1 MRHVISTLLLVAA
14 CGNDQARTHG
24 PDAGTDPDP
33 LAVESTAQA
42 GSLDELHERVI
53 AQRCSGQPG
62 LCHNGQFEPNLS
74 TPALTYAYVV
84 NRPGIEKADKLRV
97 KPNDP
102 AASLL
107 IDKIRNRNVSTQ
119 MPLGA
124 EPLEEADIKAIEAWI
139 TAGALRAPGM
149 APAPVLNNPPKR
161 PQIAIFNS
169 TGTRIDGVGP
179 VSVTAGSTIVFRHTV
194 QDFETADAAIPFAGL
209 TLNLPDGT
217 QVILEPT
224 NVNDPQTGPT
234 AYDANPNAPMG
245 NGDRLNWQRS
255 WTIPATLP
263 IVNSATTV
271 RSTRPASGVRLTL
284 QAFYIDSL
292 DLTVPAMPKF
302 GMFAFE
308 ASPATINIQ

>member
-1 MRHVISTLLLVAA
+1 MRRMFAALVVLAA
-14 CGNDQARTHG
+14 CGNDQRTTHA
-24 PDAGTDPDP
+24 PDAGVDLDP

-53 AQRCSGQPG
+53 ARRCSGQPG

-97 KPNDP
+97 KPGDP

-107 IDKIRNRNVSTQ
+107 IDKIRNRNVATL

-124 EPLEEADIKAIEAWI
+124 EPLEEADIQAIEAWI
-139 TAGALRAPGM
+139 TAGALRAPG
-149 APAPVLNNPPKR
+149 ATPAPVLNNPPKR
-161 PQIAIFNS
+161 PQLAIYSS
-169 TGTRIDGVGP
+169 TGTRLDGVGP
-179 VSVTAGSTIVFRHTV
+179 ISVSVGSTIVLRHTV
-194 QDFETADAAIPFAGL
+194 QDFETADPAIPFAGV
-209 TLNLPDGT
+209 TLNLGDGHAVVLT
-217 QVILEPT
+217 PANT
-224 NVNDPQTGPT
+224 DDPQTGQT
-234 AYDANPNAPMG
+234 TYDAAGPMG
-245 NGDRLNWQRS
+245 NGDRLNYQRS

-263 IVNSATTV
+263 LVHTETKV
-271 RSTRPASGVRLTL
+271 RSTMAASGVRLTL

-292 DLTVPAMPKF
+292 DLSVPTMPVF

-308 ASPATINIQ
+308 ASTATINIQ